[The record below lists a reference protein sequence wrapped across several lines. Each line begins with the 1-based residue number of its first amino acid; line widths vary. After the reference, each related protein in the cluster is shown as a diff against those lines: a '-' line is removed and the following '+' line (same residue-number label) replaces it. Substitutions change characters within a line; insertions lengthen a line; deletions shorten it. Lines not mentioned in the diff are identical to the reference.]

1 MFMYPK
7 EVHLECRSIFYVS
20 RGFARTVAIDMLG
33 NLFVWGF
40 NEEGQLVGL
49 GMSN

>member
-1 MFMYPK
+1 MYPK
-7 EVHLECRSIFYVS
+7 EVHLEGRSIFDVS
-20 RGFARTVAIDMLG
+20 CGFARTVAIDTLG
-33 NLFVWGF
+33 NWFVWGF